1 MYGLEE
7 NADLGVSQPSARSS
21 IARAR
26 IVSYREMR
34 LEGGREVEE
43 VSYDLS
49 QLGWKAFQDVA
60 AAIASEVL
68 KRPLQTFLGS
78 NDGGRDAAFIGR
90 WDNPGDTFQK
100 STIQCK
106 FMGKPGANLTLSTL
120 KAELPKAKK
129 LASDGLADDYVIL
142 TNAGVSGEADAE
154 ICAAFEAVGVKTCR
168 VFGETW
174 IVQQLK
180 ENPKLRML
188 VPRVYGIGDL
198 SHIITGHGY
207 KQAKAILD
215 SMGSDLSCFVPT
227 DAYRSAVQALRE
239 HGFVIL
245 LGDPASGK
253 STIAAILA
261 LGAIDDGCL
270 GALKINS
277 PDQLN
282 LWHPGEKQFLWVD
295 DAFGPNHFDASRM
308 SRWNAELG
316 ALKAAV
322 EGGARIVFTSRNYI
336 WEAARPHL
344 KTSAFPLLKE
354 SQVVVNVHALS
365 EQERAQMLYNHVRR
379 AQPQAIRKRLKPHLS
394 AIAANETFLPETARR
409 LGDPLFTNNLVISR
423 ERLIRLVEHP
433 VEFLTEVLEQLDD
446 ASRAAVALIFMNSQT
461 GVPSPITASPALETV
476 TRLMGVRS
484 AELARAMQHLNDSL
498 TLLISEE
505 DGDLWVF
512 RHPTI
517 TDAFASIVGASP
529 ELVELYVSGAKIDRL
544 LREAACRPK
553 TADDRHIRIPPS
565 LYPVLLDRLKAF
577 PLDEGLMSFLGAR
590 CEKAFLIEVL
600 NVRPDINEWAAKAS
614 LVGLGLSGKL
624 LIAAMASW
632 GLLAEDVRR
641 GMVAKIKDHSI
652 TWLDARPL
660 TDPILRQIFRDDEF
674 VDYTVAFRKEW
685 LLDIPNIFNELR
697 RYSSE
702 DEIGLYE
709 ELKENLQTAQAYFE
723 MGTDNDFARLYAQID
738 DHLEALEADQWE
750 PDSSGWDP
758 SAMKKSAPPSDGADL
773 IFDDVDD

>member
-1 MYGLEE
+1 MG
-7 NADLGVSQPSARSS
+7 
-21 IARAR
+21 
-26 IVSYREMR
+26 
-34 LEGGREVEE
+34 E

-60 AAIASEVL
+60 AAIAAEVL
-68 KRPLQTFLGS
+68 KRPVQTFLES
-78 NDGGRDAAFIGR
+78 KDGGRDAAFLGR
-90 WDNPGDTFQK
+90 WDGPDGTVEK

-106 FMGKPGANLTLSTL
+106 FLGKPGANLTLTNL

-129 LASDGLADDYVIL
+129 LAADGLADDYVVL
-142 TNAGVSGEADAE
+142 TNAGVSGEVDAQ

-168 VFGETW
+168 VFGGTW
-174 IVQQLK
+174 IVQQLTD
-180 ENPKLRML
+180 NPKLRML

-270 GALKINS
+270 GALKINA

-282 LWHPGEKQFLWVD
+282 LWHPGERQFLWVD

-322 EGGARIVFTSRNYI
+322 EGGARVVFTSRNYI

-354 SQVVVNVHALS
+354 SQIVVNVHALS

-379 AQPQAIRKRLKPHLS
+379 IQPQAIRRLLKPHLS
-394 AIAANETFLPETARR
+394 AIAANKAFLPETARR
-409 LGDPLFTNNLVISR
+409 LGDPLFTKNLVISR

-446 ASRAAVALIFMNSQT
+446 ASRAAIALIFLNSQT
-461 GVPSPITASPALETV
+461 GVPSPISASPALETV
-476 TRLMGVRS
+476 TRLMGVQV

-498 TLLISEE
+498 TLLVSED
-505 DGDLWVF
+505 DGDRWIF
-512 RHPTI
+512 RHPTV
-517 TDAFASIVGASP
+517 TDAFATIVGTSP
-529 ELVELYVSGAKIDRL
+529 ELVELYVHGAKLDRL

-553 TADDRHIRIPPS
+553 AADDKRIRIPPP
-565 LYPVLLDRLKAF
+565 LYPVLLDRLKSCA
-577 PLDEGLMSFLGAR
+577 LDEGLMSFLGAR
-590 CEKAFLIEVL
+590 CERAFLVEVL
-600 NVRPDINEWAAKAS
+600 KVRPDILEWAAKADLAS
-614 LVGLGLSGKL
+614 LGLSGKL
-624 LIAAMASW
+624 LVAAMASW
-632 GLLAEDVRR
+632 GLIAEDVRI
-641 GMVAKIKDHSI
+641 GMVADVKKHSI

-660 TDPILRQIFRDDEF
+660 KDKILHQIFKDDDF
-674 VDYTVAFRKEW
+674 VEYTEAFRKEW
-685 LLDIPNIFNELR
+685 LSDIPNVFEEFG

-702 DEIGLYE
+702 NEVGLYE
-709 ELKENLQTAQAYFE
+709 EFKENLQIAQAYFE
-723 MGTDNDFARLYAQID
+723 MENDSDFDQLYAQID
-738 DHLEALEADQWE
+738 AHIEALEADQPE
-750 PDSSGWDP
+750 PDGSAWNPSSMD
-758 SAMKKSAPPSDGADL
+758 KSTSLSDGDGA
-773 IFDDVDD
+773 IFDDVDA

>member
-1 MYGLEE
+1 VG
-7 NADLGVSQPSARSS
+7 
-21 IARAR
+21 
-26 IVSYREMR
+26 
-34 LEGGREVEE
+34 E

-60 AAIASEVL
+60 AAIATEVL
-68 KRPLQTFLGS
+68 NRPVQIFLGS

-90 WDNPGDTFQK
+90 WDGPGDTVEK

-106 FMGKPGANLTLSTL
+106 FLGKPGANLSLSHL

-129 LASDGLADDYVIL
+129 LAAQGLADDYVIL

-154 ICAAFEAVGVKTCR
+154 ICATFEAVGVKKCQ
-168 VFGETW
+168 VFGGTW
-174 IVQQLK
+174 IVQRLT

-198 SHIITGHGY
+198 SHVITGHGY

-227 DAYRSAVQALRE
+227 DAYRSAVKALQE

-270 GALKINS
+270 GALKINA

-295 DAFGPNHFDASRM
+295 DAFGANHFDAARM

-379 AQPQAIRKRLKPHLS
+379 IQPQAMRKRLKPHLA
-394 AIAANETFLPETARR
+394 AIAANKAFLPETARR
-409 LGDPLFTNNLVISR
+409 LGDPLFTKKLIISSDRLV
-423 ERLIRLVEHP
+423 RLVEHP

-446 ASRAAVALIFMNSQT
+446 ASRAAIALIFLNSQT
-461 GVPSPITASPALETV
+461 GVPSPITASPALEMV
-476 TRLMGVRS
+476 TRLMAVQP

-498 TLLISEE
+498 TLLVSED
-505 DGDLWVF
+505 DGDRWIF
-512 RHPTI
+512 RHPTVS
-517 TDAFASIVGASP
+517 DAFATIVGASP
-529 ELVELYVSGAKIDRL
+529 ELIELYVHGAKPDRL
-544 LREAACRPK
+544 LRETACQPK
-553 TADDRHIRIPPS
+553 AADDSRIRIPPT
-565 LYPVLLDRLKAF
+565 LYPVLLERLKSC
-577 PLDEGLMSFLGAR
+577 PLDEALMSFLGAR
-590 CEKAFLIEVL
+590 CEKAFLVEVTK
-600 NVRPDINEWAAKAS
+600 VRPDILEWAAKAG
-614 LVGLGLSGKL
+614 LPDLGLSGKL
-624 LIAAMASW
+624 LVAAMASW
-632 GLLAEDVRR
+632 GLIPEEVRI
-641 GMVAKIKDHSI
+641 GMVADVKEHSI

-660 TDPILRQIFRDDEF
+660 TDTILRQVFTDDEF
-674 VDYTVAFRKEW
+674 DNYTEAFRKKW
-685 LLDIPNIFNELR
+685 LSDIPNVFGEFG
-697 RYSSE
+697 RYSSG
-702 DEIGLYE
+702 DEIGLYQE
-709 ELKENLQTAQAYFE
+709 FKENLQTAQAYFGLKDDRE
-723 MGTDNDFARLYAQID
+723 FDQLYAQIGA
-738 DHLEALEADQWE
+738 HIEALEANQPK
-750 PDSSGWDP
+750 PDGLAWNPSSIDKP
-758 SAMKKSAPPSDGADL
+758 ASLSHGAGA
-773 IFDDVDD
+773 IFDDVDT

>member
-1 MYGLEE
+1 MG
-7 NADLGVSQPSARSS
+7 
-21 IARAR
+21 
-26 IVSYREMR
+26 
-34 LEGGREVEE
+34 E

-60 AAIASEVL
+60 AAIAAEIL
-68 KRPLQTFLGS
+68 KRPVQTFLGS

-90 WDNPGDTFQK
+90 WDGPGDTVEK

-106 FMGKPGANLTLSTL
+106 FLGKPGANLTLSNL

-129 LASDGLADDYVIL
+129 LAVDGLADDYVIL
-142 TNAGVSGEADAE
+142 TNAGVSGEADVE
-154 ICAAFEAVGVKTCR
+154 ICAAFEAVGVKKCR
-168 VFGETW
+168 VFGGTW
-174 IVQQLK
+174 IVQQLT

-227 DAYRSAVQALRE
+227 DAYRSAVKALQE

-270 GALKINS
+270 GALKINA
-277 PDQLN
+277 PDQLD

-308 SRWNAELG
+308 SRWNGELG
-316 ALKAAV
+316 ALKAAI

-344 KTSAFPLLKE
+344 KTSALPALKE

-379 AQPQAIRKRLKPHLS
+379 IQPQAMRKRLKPHLA
-394 AIAANETFLPETARR
+394 AIAANEAFLPETARR
-409 LGDPLFTNNLVISR
+409 LGDPLFTKNLVISR

-446 ASRAAVALIFMNSQT
+446 ASRAAIALIFLNSQT
-461 GVPSPITASPALETV
+461 GVPSPITASPALEMV
-476 TRLMGVRS
+476 TRLMGVQP
-484 AELARAMQHLNDSL
+484 AELARAMQHMNDSL
-498 TLLISEE
+498 TLLISE
-505 DGDLWVF
+505 DAGDRWIF
-512 RHPTI
+512 RHPTV
-517 TDAFASIVGASP
+517 TDAFATIVGSSP
-529 ELVELYVSGAKIDRL
+529 ELVELYVHGAKLDRL
-544 LREAACRPK
+544 LREATCRPK
-553 TADDRHIRIPPS
+553 APDDKRIRIPPT
-565 LYPVLLDRLKAF
+565 LYPVLNERLASC
-577 PLDEGLMSFLGAR
+577 PLDEALMSFLGAR
-590 CEKAFLIEVL
+590 CEQAFLAQVL
-600 NVRPDINEWAAKAS
+600 EVRPDILEWAANADLTK
-614 LVGLGLSGKL
+614 LGLSGKL
-624 LIAAMASW
+624 LVAAMASW
-632 GLLAEDVRR
+632 GLIPENVRTA
-641 GMVAKIKDHSI
+641 MVASIKKHSL

-660 TDPILRQIFRDDEF
+660 TDEILRQVFKAHEFDE
-674 VDYTVAFRKEW
+674 YAEAFRKEW
-685 LLDIPNIFNELR
+685 LSDIPNVFGEFGRFSSTNEI
-697 RYSSE
+697 SM
-702 DEIGLYE
+702 YE
-709 ELKENLQTAQAYFE
+709 EFKENLQIAQGYFE
-723 MGTDNDFARLYAQID
+723 LEDDADFNELYGQID
-738 DHLEALEADQWE
+738 AHIEALEAEQPE
-750 PDSSGWDP
+750 PDGSAWNPSSMD
-758 SAMKKSAPPSDGADL
+758 KSAGPSDGAGS
-773 IFDDVDD
+773 IFDDVDA